1 MHMMFRPFVLF
12 LAIGLLP
19 GCGSAIQL
27 SRPAN
32 PGRMAELRLID
43 SNGQRIDMWRI
54 DGRFSGIS
62 NSDYV
67 SLGSSLWVAPGR
79 YRMTYACP
87 GATRSNDTVATLT
100 IHRAG
105 VHHLECNREGEIVA
119 KRP

>member
-1 MHMMFRPFVLF
+1 MLMLFRSFALVT
-12 LAIGLLP
+12 AIVLLP

-27 SRPAN
+27 SRPLN
-32 PGRMAELRLID
+32 PGQMAELRLTTA
-43 SNGQRIDMWRI
+43 SGHRIDVWRI
-54 DGRFSGIS
+54 EGRHSGIT
-62 NSDYV
+62 NTDYV
-67 SLGSSLWVAPGR
+67 SLGSSLWVTPGR